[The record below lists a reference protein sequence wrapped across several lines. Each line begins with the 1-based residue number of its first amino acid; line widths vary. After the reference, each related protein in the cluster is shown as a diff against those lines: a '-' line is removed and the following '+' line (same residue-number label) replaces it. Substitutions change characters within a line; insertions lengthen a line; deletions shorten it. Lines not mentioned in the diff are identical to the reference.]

1 MISFRN
7 RSRGILLLAL
17 TAGPAA
23 LLLALLVTL
32 AALSGCGG
40 KEEQAPT
47 PLTFEELSDTA
58 ALSKGKPLLDK
69 IEPYREA
76 NGVLRVRG
84 QVLFPDGVRIQ
95 ISLYTK
101 DTQQLLKRVQVI
113 VEDHHFVSPPML
125 GAEGPLPGGE
135 YRFEYMALFNAAWQ
149 TPGVMRRTDAGRNLR
164 GPGVTRDRV
173 GGAAFYL
180 IEERRI

>member
-7 RSRGILLLAL
+7 RSRGIQLLAL

-58 ALSKGKPLLDK
+58 RARSCVPRSNRTQHH
-69 IEPYREA
+69 P
-76 NGVLRVRG
+76 RG
-84 QVLFPDGVRIQ
+84 R
-95 ISLYTK
+95 
-101 DTQQLLKRVQVI
+101 
-113 VEDHHFVSPPML
+113 
-125 GAEGPLPGGE
+125 A
-135 YRFEYMALFNAAWQ
+135 
-149 TPGVMRRTDAGRNLR
+149 
-164 GPGVTRDRV
+164 
-173 GGAAFYL
+173 
-180 IEERRI
+180 